1 MPEGAGSIGISPCT
15 RQSQG
20 GLDSGDAHGQG
31 RYTAKKIIIFS
42 SFSYDRYL
50 ADMWQM

>member
-20 GLDSGDAHGQG
+20 RLDSGNAHGQG
-31 RYTAKKIIIFS
+31 RLHSEKTIIFS